1 LHRTPPAALP
11 GGPAKR
17 TVNSDGPGRSVWAD
31 EGQERI
37 VDHGKTEDW
46 LQKVPLF
53 RGLSKKQLRDISGL
67 ATRLNEP
74 AGTVLTK
81 EGAIGREFI
90 IVLEGEIEV
99 RKGDR
104 VVATRG
110 PGDYVGEIAL
120 LDNRPRTATVVAKTP
135 VVIEVIGQREF
146 RSLLADAPELSGEI
160 MTMMAQRLAE
170 LDDAERQ

>member
-1 LHRTPPAALP
+1 M
-11 GGPAKR
+11 
-17 TVNSDGPGRSVWAD
+17 
-31 EGQERI
+31 E
-37 VDHGKTEDW
+37 HGKTEDW

-74 AGTVLTK
+74 AGAVLTQ
-81 EGAIGREFI
+81 EGKIGHEFI
-90 IVLEGEIEV
+90 IVVDGEIEI
-99 RKGDR
+99 RTGDR

-146 RSLLADAPELSGEI
+146 RSLLAGAPELSNDI
-160 MTMMAQRLAE
+160 MSTMAQRLAE
-170 LDDAERQ
+170 LDASADE

>member
-1 LHRTPPAALP
+1 M
-11 GGPAKR
+11 
-17 TVNSDGPGRSVWAD
+17 
-31 EGQERI
+31 
-37 VDHGKTEDW
+37 DHGNTEDW

-81 EGAIGREFI
+81 EGSVGHEFI
-90 IVLEGEIEV
+90 IVIEGEIEV
-99 RKGDR
+99 RKGDQ
-104 VVATRG
+104 VIATRG

-120 LDNRPRTATVVAKTP
+120 MDHRPRTATVVAKTP

-146 RSLLADAPELSGEI
+146 RTLLAEAPGLSSDI
-160 MTMMAQRLAE
+160 MSTMAQRLAE
-170 LDDAERQ
+170 LDQSEG